1 MDSKILKISKIL
13 KLILD
18 WRMIDDEDKEQEI
31 IDQIIELGNSFFDK
45 KFLEKFENESNFINL
60 FEAMVLKELESIDNF
75 IKIFLY
81 D

>member
-18 WRMIDDEDKEQEI
+18 WRMIDDEDKEQDI